1 MVFQMMVTSPRTSTS
16 VDGGGRP
23 LHTFDKFISNFRA
36 IDGFID
42 WRTCQFPGF
51 PRLNSVLKERMM
63 LKLWILAAALTFAV
77 LAPAG
82 ATGLYTC
89 DSGPLSGWKSQEVL
103 KKTLTDQG
111 WKVRRIKEDG
121 GCWEVYA
128 INPKG
133 ERVEAYFHPVTLKN
147 VFTSK
152 R

>member
-1 MVFQMMVTSPRTSTS
+1 
-16 VDGGGRP
+16 
-23 LHTFDKFISNFRA
+23 
-36 IDGFID
+36 
-42 WRTCQFPGF
+42 
-51 PRLNSVLKERMM
+51 MM
-63 LKLWILAAALTFAV
+63 LKNGILAAV
-77 LAPAG
+77 LAIAAAVPAG

-89 DSGPLSGWKSQEVL
+89 DSGPRSGWKSQEVL

-147 VFTSK
+147 VFTST